1 MSLFPK
7 VDGTFS
13 QERLGVNAVAAYAAA
28 NNLIWRE
35 NYIKDVGIDGQL
47 EYVNASGM
55 ATGRVI
61 ALQIKSG
68 PSFFK
73 HDDGDSWRFYPEEKH
88 RLYWERFPVPVI
100 LVLHQPKT
108 GESFWI
114 DVRHAF
120 RRGIQDN
127 TVAIS
132 VPKCQILSGTSGAS
146 LFENAGVAVD
156 AFMDLLE
163 DVLKALVNHRS
174 NEGSLPLSYFQLFVG
189 GLTNI
194 VRALYFGMD
203 LVTTIVET
211 NLALMKSEFGMGMG
225 FQEYEFVF
233 GYVQFLVAQDL
244 ADIDFGDCL
253 IDWNDREMVPRFV
266 APLTRRGRDL
276 VKLIGQKE
284 DQLRLSQALPPSDG
298 IRVAQEHLM
307 QLVVMP
313 SDVLRAP
320 LIALFE
326 DKVLS
331 IL

>member
-1 MSLFPK
+1 
-7 VDGTFS
+7 
-13 QERLGVNAVAAYAAA
+13 
-28 NNLIWRE
+28 
-35 NYIKDVGIDGQL
+35 
-47 EYVNASGM
+47 
-55 ATGRVI
+55 
-61 ALQIKSG
+61 
-68 PSFFK
+68 
-73 HDDGDSWRFYPEEKH
+73 
-88 RLYWERFPVPVI
+88 
-100 LVLHQPKT
+100 
-108 GESFWI
+108 
-114 DVRHAF
+114 
-120 RRGIQDN
+120 
-127 TVAIS
+127 
-132 VPKCQILSGTSGAS
+132 
-146 LFENAGVAVD
+146 
-156 AFMDLLE
+156 
-163 DVLKALVNHRS
+163 
-174 NEGSLPLSYFQLFVG
+174 
-189 GLTNI
+189 
-194 VRALYFGMD
+194 MD

-233 GYVQFLVAQDL
+233 GYIQFLVAQDL

-253 IDWNDREMVPRFV
+253 VDWNDREMVPRFV

-284 DQLRLSQALPPSDG
+284 DQLRLSQALPPSGG